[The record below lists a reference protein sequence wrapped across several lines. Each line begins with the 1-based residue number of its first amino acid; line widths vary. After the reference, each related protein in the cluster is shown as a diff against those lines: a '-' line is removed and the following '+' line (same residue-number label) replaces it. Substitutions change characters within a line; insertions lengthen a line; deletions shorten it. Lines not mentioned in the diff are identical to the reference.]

1 MHQVEAST
9 GATSGTGRHG
19 ILRRIGIYLVMI
31 AWSVGGLAYTEVN
44 SANVVT
50 FWLITTVLFAIIAI
64 VHVYRSDAANRTSL
78 ALKQLVH
85 WGAFFAAMVLLHSHL
100 VVDLVAGDPS
110 LIVVLI
116 LLALAVFLDGVYVD
130 WRFCVVG
137 LVLASGSLVV
147 AWLDDWSLVVTL
159 AAIIVVAIAALYLV
173 HHFASH
179 RARA

>member
-9 GATSGTGRHG
+9 GATPATGRHG
-19 ILRRIGIYLVMI
+19 ILRRLGIYLLMI

-44 SANVVT
+44 STHVVT

-64 VHVYRSDAANRTSL
+64 AHVYRSGAANRTSL

-116 LLALAVFLDGVYVD
+116 LL
-130 WRFCVVG
+130 
-137 LVLASGSLVV
+137 LASMVAFVV
-147 AWLDDWSLVVTL
+147 SRSTAANVLPASAAGGVEDGAANARSAAVSRSSVSSERHSSQL
-159 AAIIVVAIAALYLV
+159 A
-173 HHFASH
+173 
-179 RARA
+179 R